1 MKQLTISKLPA
12 LLIVLMSAFC
22 GTAMAQD
29 YLIIKV
35 MEVADLGDPE
45 PGERSLKWFNRIEA
59 LIGKEIALYIGNDG
73 AADKDN
79 ASITLRHK
87 PQGVEEVRSYSKLE
101 SRKMSYYELP
111 SQVSR
116 VSNRRYEEGPPVYYG
131 AIVSTLHF
139 KDGQTVDWVV
149 GADLKGFKEF
159 HFVGKDDG
167 SAEPALR
174 HMPDYNSDS
183 GFFYAL
189 DLFVKEFEILR
200 VARF

>member
-1 MKQLTISKLPA
+1 METAHSTPTGAWVDEAGFHQPA
-12 LLIVLMSAFC
+12 TWHCPSSA
-22 GTAMAQD
+22 
-29 YLIIKV
+29 V
-35 MEVADLGDPE
+35 
-45 PGERSLKWFNRIEA
+45 RR
-59 LIGKEIALYIGNDG
+59 
-73 AADKDN
+73 KDN
-79 ASITLRHK
+79 EPITLRHK

-111 SQVSR
+111 SLVSR

-149 GADLKGFKEF
+149 GADLKGFTEF
-159 HFVGKDDG
+159 HFVDKVDS
-167 SAEPALR
+167 SAEPTLQ